1 MFFEGYPTGGGNEAV
16 PREKEGGD
24 TDDVE
29 PGTRGMGA
37 PKWQETSGVEYVY
50 DLMEDGRLS
59 ERH

>member
-1 MFFEGYPTGGGNEAV
+1 M

-29 PGTRGMGA
+29 PGTRGVGA
-37 PKWQETSGVEYVY
+37 PKWRETSGVEYVY